1 MGAAALGRRHR
12 PVSQVPKPV
21 LMILLAGLGL
31 QLIWHH
37 AMPAPTARGDA
48 LPAAPAAATLRVMSL
63 GDDVALSKFLNLWLQ
78 MYDNQPGISIPF
90 KDLDYVRV
98 RSWLQASL
106 DLDPRGHYPLLAAV
120 RLYGQVPDPGR
131 QLRMLE
137 FTYEKFLEAPNSRW
151 PWLAHAVIIARHRL
165 KNPQLALKYAQ
176 ALAANATG
184 PQVPHW
190 AQQMSIFVLEDM
202 GETEAARILIGGLL
216 DSGQITDPHEFRFLS
231 ERLDLL
237 MDPRQPARD
246 LAAKLEPQ
254 HE

>member
-1 MGAAALGRRHR
+1 MVAAAAGQRHADVRQVPR
-12 PVSQVPKPV
+12 PVLVV
-21 LMILLAGLGL
+21 LLLSLCL
-31 QLIWHH
+31 QIGWRHY
-37 AMPAPTARGDA
+37 MPAPTARGEA
-48 LPAAPAAATLRVMSL
+48 LPLTPALASLRVMSL
-63 GDDVALSKFLNLWLQ
+63 GDDVALSKVLNLWLQ

-90 KDLDYVRV
+90 TELDYARV

-120 RLYGQVPDPGR
+120 RLYGQVPDPAK
-131 QLRMLE
+131 QTQMLE
-137 FTYEKFLEAPNSRW
+137 FTYEQFLEAPNSRW
-151 PWLAHAVIIARHRL
+151 PWLAHAVIIAQHRL
-165 KNPQLALKYAQ
+165 KNPQLALKYAE
-176 ALAANATG
+176 ALAAKATG

-216 DSGQITDPHEFRFLS
+216 DSGQISDPHEFRFLS

-237 MDPRQPARD
+237 TEPDQPTRE
-246 LAAKLEPQ
+246 LAAKSELE

>member
-1 MGAAALGRRHR
+1 MGAAVSGQQQR
-12 PVSQVPKPV
+12 PVREVPRPV
-21 LMILLAGLGL
+21 LAMLLLGL
-31 QLIWHH
+31 CLQVGWHYRL
-37 AMPAPTARGDA
+37 PVPTARGEA
-48 LPAAPAAATLRVMSL
+48 LPIAPAPASLRVMSL

-90 KDLDYVRV
+90 RELDYARV

-120 RLYGQVPDPGR
+120 RLYGQVPDPAK
-131 QLRMLE
+131 QLQMLE
-137 FTYEKFLEAPNSRW
+137 FAYDKFLEAPNDRW
-151 PWLAHAVIIARHRL
+151 PWMAHAVIIARHRL
-165 KNPQLALKYAQ
+165 KNPQLALKYSR

-190 AQQMSIFVLEDM
+190 AQQMSIFVLEDL

-216 DSGQITDPHEFRFLS
+216 DSGQIADPHEFRFLS

-237 MDPRQPARD
+237 TNTDP
-246 LAAKLEPQ
+246 AAKDLSATAELQ